1 MFGVTIAANEISKD
15 ARPEP
20 NGVMVDN
27 DGNIVGTTQEKG
39 SVEHAN
45 NRVTTVPEGADS
57 TALWELN
64 TLSDSLLVTLTTVTV
79 PLDSNRNKMYLVQSV
94 ESDRST
100 PSDIV
105 ITIRTTGGTIIVCR
119 TGTATVTEPAT
130 TEGGTPTIT
139 TLTAPSPAASEGR
152 RRRRQ

>member
-1 MFGVTIAANEISKD
+1 L
-15 ARPEP
+15 
-20 NGVMVDN
+20 
-27 DGNIVGTTQEKG
+27 
-39 SVEHAN
+39 
-45 NRVTTVPEGADS
+45 

>member
-152 RRRRQ
+152 RRRQ